1 MATIRFIEGMTCCGK
16 TTLVKGLHEIDM
28 RPILLEHPPR
38 LDFDA
43 DWGAHQRRVFEDYYK
58 AFDNSRGE
66 VFADFSPFACVP
78 FTMACMD
85 AGYIGE
91 DECTATVR
99 WMVERFNEDL
109 CLHHR
114 CFLHRYLREP
124 LAEIERRLSTR
135 GRLGDDQWDRELLV
149 AIKQRYDEFFDWGN
163 ALEFDDVGAI
173 SHVRYPLDT
182 EAAEC

>member
-58 AFDNSRGE
+58 AFENARGE
-66 VFADFSPFACVP
+66 IFADFSPFACVP

-85 AGYIGE
+85 AGYISE
-91 DECTATVR
+91 DEGTATVR
-99 WMVERFNEDL
+99 WMTERLNVL

-114 CFLHRYLREP
+114 CHLHRYLREP

-135 GRLGDDQWDRELLV
+135 GRLGDDQWDRDLLV

-182 EAAEC
+182 EATEC